1 MILEEK
7 IDAVRNR
14 AVGWVVWLL
23 QWMGASQSALTLYAN
38 NSRFECPVC
47 RFIRAMRQR
56 GISVSQ
62 KWSAFCTECRALP
75 RQISKK
81 VWHCLYC
88 QIRGFGLKLTPMLLH
103 SQYHLWI
110 SQKVPIYLQ
119 IKVLRI

>member
-7 IDAVRNR
+7 IDAVRKKV
-14 AVGWVVWLL
+14 VGWVVWLL
-23 QWMGASQSALTLYAN
+23 QWMGASQSALTLYAI

-47 RFIRAMRQR
+47 RFILAMQQR

-62 KWSAFCTECRALP
+62 KWSAFCAECRALP
-75 RQISKK
+75 GRISKK

-88 QIRGFGLKLTPMLLH
+88 QIQSFGLNPTPMLLH
-103 SQYHLWI
+103 LANHFWI